1 MKRSSYIVNG
11 YWLLCVATLVAFSAC
26 NREDAPDCFQSAG
39 PYAKEERMLESFSV
53 IELNDYI
60 QYELCDTNFYGV
72 LITAPGNLIS
82 DIETEVEA
90 GKLTVRNTNKCNF
103 VRSYKNRIT
112 IRICAPDFED
122 IQNYATGDVTTVNA
136 IQGSR
141 FSIDN
146 RSAAGVQR
154 LFLKVDTV
162 NIATHTGVSDAIVRG
177 ECDVVYLFNQG
188 VGEIDA
194 AQLQSRSAYV
204 NNSSLNDLYVNARD
218 YLYVYIQLS
227 GNVFYDGNTSSIDQL
242 IEGNGALLPL

>member
-1 MKRSSYIVNG
+1 
-11 YWLLCVATLVAFSAC
+11 
-26 NREDAPDCFQSAG
+26 
-39 PYAKEERMLESFSV
+39 
-53 IELNDYI
+53 
-60 QYELCDTNFYGV
+60 LCDTNFYGL